1 MFSFSNSILYSQ
13 DRNENVFISKIK
25 ISGSEIISKN
35 EIKKNIATNFPSIF
49 PWKKKPLFDEE
60 IFNDD
65 IKRIKAL
72 YHNKGFYDVEIDH
85 YFKYRDNYV
94 EIFVIIEQGAP
105 VITREIKLEI
115 NNTLLENEKD
125 KILKELPLKED
136 EYFSSEKYQE
146 SKNFIKRYFSNIGYP
161 KVSVKGEALVN
172 KREKWAHV
180 IIKIDTGDIYHFGKI
195 LVDGNKSVKKKIIE
209 REILYKTDKQFS
221 YDDIEKTRLK
231 IFRLGFFKS
240 VVIDIIFN
248 DTLRIVDTLIRV
260 EEKKFGSIK
269 AGIGFGTE
277 DLLRGQLIWNQRNI
291 FGGGRNFELA
301 GKFSFLTQRIR
312 ASFTQPYLFDSNLK
326 FNSVIET
333 IRDDFPSYTSQSLV
347 LVNKID
353 KSIGNHYNLY
363 GSFDLQLSHLKDVSN
378 STEEFITDDQYF
390 LTSLNFGIERKEI
403 DNIVNPKNGTVVS
416 FDIRSSTSILGSDED
431 YLKSVFEFKGYKEYK
446 SIVFAKK
453 FDLGFIVPY
462 RNTNTFDVPIFKRF
476 FAGGSTSMR
485 GFPFQELGPLDDN
498 DDPVGGN
505 TFILG
510 SMEARIPIYKK
521 LGGVVFLDYGN
532 VYTKE
537 FDIDLSDIKYAIGTG
552 LRYDTIIGPLRIDF
566 GYTLNPEPGINRF
579 QFFLSVGHAF

>member
-1 MFSFSNSILYSQ
+1 MFSFSNSIIYSQ
-13 DRNENVFISKIK
+13 DKNENVFISKIK

-221 YDDIEKTRLK
+221 YDDIDKTRLK

-277 DLLRGQLIWNQRNI
+277 DLLRGQLIWDQRNI
-291 FGGGRNFELA
+291 FGGGRKLEVA
-301 GKFSFLTQRIR
+301 GKYSDLTQRLS
-312 ASFTQPYLFDSNLK
+312 AKFTQPYFLDKDSK
-326 FNSVIET
+326 FISTVLLN
-333 IRDDFPSYTSQSLV
+333 RDDLPSYTSENLSFT
-347 LVNKID
+347 NKVE
-353 KSIGNHYNLY
+353 KKYTNYRVS
-363 GSFDLQLSHLKDVSN
+363 LSHTLQYSDVSDL
-378 STEEFITDDQYF
+378 SSATKEFINKEDYF
-390 LTSLNFGIERKEI
+390 LSYLYVDIEKNTTTDI
-403 DNIVNPKNGTVVS
+403 FNPKKGSIISLSLEAS
-416 FDIRSSTSILGSDED
+416 FSFLGSDED
-431 YLKSVFEFKGYKEYK
+431 YLKNIFEFKHYRKLFDDV
-446 SIVFAKK
+446 VFAKR
-453 FDLGFIVPY
+453 FLVGVIQPLG
-462 RNTNTFDVPIFKRF
+462 NTETLDVPIFKRF
-476 FAGGSTSMR
+476 FAGGSTTMR
-485 GFPFQELGPLDDN
+485 GFPYLELGPLDDN

-505 TFILG
+505 SIILG
-510 SMEARIPIYKK
+510 SLELRFPIYKK
-521 LGGVVFLDYGN
+521 LGGVAFLDYGN
-532 VYTKE
+532 VFPEEYDFK
-537 FDIDLSDIKYAIGTG
+537 IDDIKYAVGTG
-552 LRYDTIIGPLRIDF
+552 LRVDTIVGPLRIDL
-566 GYTLNPEPGINRF
+566 GYTLNPEPNIDRF